1 MFNDDTV
8 LLMYHAHKS
17 VLELDIKKDLKDR
30 LEYLLN
36 CKPEDIKYK
45 VHKRALKVLRPEI
58 FKYPVTL
65 AKDCKL

>member
-1 MFNDDTV
+1 MMIQYYLCID
-8 LLMYHAHKS
+8 AHK
-17 VLELDIKKDLKDR
+17 DILNFGIKSELKDR